1 MREIRIRKTESMRQN
16 MIMRMKFI
24 LGRRVELGS
33 IYNGCHI
40 GRSTIEPDAY
50 MAVSYDPEKRLL
62 ILKKLD
68 EESYLMLTGDV
79 AVWRGELYAE
89 KKFCQFNLAE
99 PVLETIQ
106 NYVELHGVEYVTNDV
121 VAAAMR
127 ARYPKL
133 PISEFNF

>member
-16 MIMRMKFI
+16 MIIRMKFI

-33 IYNGCHI
+33 VYNGCHI
-40 GRSTIEPDAY
+40 GSSTIEPDAY

-62 ILKKLD
+62 MLKKLD

-99 PVLETIQ
+99 PVIETIQ
-106 NYVELHGVEYVTNDV
+106 NYVELHNVEYVTDEV
-121 VAAAMR
+121 VSAAMR

-133 PISEFNF
+133 PISELNF